1 MHAINDRHVS
11 TCSEAPATL
20 RAESPAIS
28 LAGGHEPPVFVDHSG
43 RRAHGVRAVG
53 AVMAGLC
60 ALWLAGLVMGMA
72 GFSGFSAAHLPIVGG
87 LSSLARADL
96 ASDSHAAR
104 VGAVDAV
111 DAKPRS
117 VCLSVGSVAGAST
130 SPAHGTS
137 HKGSGRAVCLPRVR
151 VQHREAPR
159 LT

>member
-1 MHAINDRHVS
+1 MHALNDRHVS

-28 LAGGHEPPVFVDHSG
+28 LAGGHEPSVFVDHSG

-53 AVMAGLC
+53 AVMAALC

-72 GFSGFSAAHLPIVGG
+72 GFSGFPAGHLPIGG
-87 LSSLARADL
+87 LSSLARAEL

-130 SPAHGTS
+130 SAAHGAS
-137 HKGSGRAVCLPRVR
+137 QKGSGRAVCLPRVR
-151 VQHREAPR
+151 VQHRDVPR